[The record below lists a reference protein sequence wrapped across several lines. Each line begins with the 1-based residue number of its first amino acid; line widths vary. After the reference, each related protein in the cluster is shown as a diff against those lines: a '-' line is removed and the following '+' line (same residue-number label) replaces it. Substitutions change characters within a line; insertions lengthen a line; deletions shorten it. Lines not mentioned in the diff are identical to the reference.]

1 MAVTP
6 VLQNINAFDVSDG
19 TIIYFSVS
27 GSTEFV
33 RSSIV
38 TFKDYNTGDVV
49 ATNTYSTTQLFN
61 VIPPDLEGLENG
73 QRYYVVVDVY
83 SQVDPTGHTSM
94 GTSAAKP
101 AWCLPN
107 PTLDFIAPT
116 GSMTTNIETS
126 TYTFELLF
134 EMYED
139 SSLISEVTNK
149 VQSYKFDLYNGTEGT
164 SVLADTS
171 GLIYGTGELVP
182 GSDVDYILQH
192 TFNGLVNNNSYFVT
206 VTITT
211 ERGMVLEATSLYVVP
226 RLDDITFAVAQV
238 RNNSCNGYIEV
249 QSNITNIAGYTNATF
264 TEGDG
269 YIDLTQNNKY
279 IIWGYNPNT
288 NTEDNTLSFPTDEWS
303 MLLSAKNLIPS
314 DSNPF
319 TLGDKSYILRLSNY
333 DELREIYVYIRADES
348 NYWLELY
355 SINGATEDS
364 YATFIQSNIL
374 TSITDSTDVYIL
386 IRFSNGWYDIQWSTT
401 LGS

>member
-6 VLQNINAFDVSDG
+6 VLQNINAFDVTDG

-61 VIPPDLEGLENG
+61 VIPPNLDGLKNG

-94 GTSAAKP
+94 GTSTAKP
-101 AWCLPN
+101 AWCLPS

-171 GLIYGTGELVP
+171 GLIYGTGELAP

-226 RLDDITFAVAQV
+226 RLDDITFAIAQV
-238 RNNSCNGYIEV
+238 KNNSYNGYIEV

-264 TEGDG
+264 AEGDG
-269 YIDLTQNNKY
+269 YIDLTQDNKY

-319 TLGDKSYILRLSNY
+319 TLGDKSYILKLSNY
-333 DELREIYVYIRADES
+333 DELKDIYVYARVDGS

-364 YATFIQSNIL
+364 YATFIQSNTL